1 MSCLQDGRDTGGGW
15 RVLAGPR
22 PSSRS
27 VHAGSTLWAVINPWI
42 YDITSF
48 ALARSRF
55 SLMTAPMG
63 DDAGWRD
70 KTFQHCSMVA
80 DMSCAIS
87 RATHTAYLGAWCM
100 LLGVWHRICIVYRII
115 TFPALRLPN
124 AMIFSCQPN
133 KRMNY
138 CTSLYWVLQIKLS
151 MKLFTM
157 GARWSLALMRYFLCM
172 WLLCCLAGL

>member
-1 MSCLQDGRDTGGGW
+1 MTGLGRSTTYGW
-15 RVLAGPR
+15 

-27 VHAGSTLWAVINPWI
+27 VHARSTLWAVINPWI
-42 YDITSF
+42 YDIMSF

-70 KTFQHCSMVA
+70 ETFQHCSMVA
-80 DMSCAIS
+80 DISCAIS

-115 TFPALRLPN
+115 TSPVLRLPN
-124 AMIFSCQPN
+124 AMIFSCQPI
-133 KRMNY
+133 RGW
-138 CTSLYWVLQIKLS
+138 TTVQVYWVLQIKLS

-157 GARWSLALMRYFLCM
+157 GARWSLAFVRYFLCM
-172 WLLCCLAGL
+172 WLLCCLAGS